1 EIVIPYRGA
10 AKTFAYGESI
20 CVRVNF
26 TANQQVGSGN
36 ITLNGG
42 INFVVKGALPYATAA
57 VVNFPTGPAGPQG
70 PQGPQGATGPQGPV
84 GAQGATG
91 PIGPQGPTG
100 QQGPQGAQ
108 GQTGATGATG
118 PAGPTGQQGPEEP
131 QGPAGG
137 GPNPLQV
144 AMLRWYNA
152 NQAGVTRTLAAQAR
166 AMVFDGAN
174 IVMSLS
180 NGKLVSTRAWD
191 GASVFT
197 ADVQSYAE
205 NVASVFQIGQV

>member
-1 EIVIPYRGA
+1 
-10 AKTFAYGESI
+10 
-20 CVRVNF
+20 
-26 TANQQVGSGN
+26 
-36 ITLNGG
+36 
-42 INFVVKGALPYATAA
+42 
-57 VVNFPTGPAGPQG
+57 
-70 PQGPQGATGPQGPV
+70 
-84 GAQGATG
+84 
-91 PIGPQGPTG
+91 IGPQGPTG

-118 PAGPTGQQGPEEP
+118 PAGPTGQQGPEGP
-131 QGPAGG
+131 QGPAGPAGG

-166 AMVFDGAN
+166 AMVFDGEN

-205 NVASVFQIGQV
+205 NVASVFQIGQVSNYELGGLAFDGQSLWVAATVTITGLSVELLVKVRAS